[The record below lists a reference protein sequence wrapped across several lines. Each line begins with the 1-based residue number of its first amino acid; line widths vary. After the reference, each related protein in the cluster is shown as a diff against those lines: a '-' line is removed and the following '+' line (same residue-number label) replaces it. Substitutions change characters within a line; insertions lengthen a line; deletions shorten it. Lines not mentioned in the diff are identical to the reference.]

1 MSRVDAYLCDFGE
14 HLVKA
19 PGVVGITVIEDLFDR
34 EKSYPTN
41 FKPEKCNV
49 HYCTDC
55 YKEHVLNVAS
65 KHVDRRGRKRGV
77 DTGPAERE
85 YELKVKELAFSFR
98 ELTVR
103 KWKSRKKD

>member
-1 MSRVDAYLCDFGE
+1 MSKVDAYLCDFKG
-14 HLVKA
+14 HLVQA
-19 PGVVGITVIEDLFDR
+19 PGVVGIIPTEDLFDR
-34 EKSYPTN
+34 EKSYPTD
-41 FKPEKCNV
+41 FKPERCNI

-55 YKEHVLNVAS
+55 YKEQVLSVAS
-65 KHVDRRGRKRGV
+65 LHVDRRGRKKGV

-103 KWKSRKKD
+103 KWRSRKKG